1 MKDYYGRKIDYLR
14 ISVTDKCNLRCI
26 YCMPSAGV
34 RPFKHRDILTYEEII
49 RIVRIAVSFGVKKI
63 RLTGG
68 EPLTR
73 KNITY
78 LISSLNAIDGI
89 ENISLTSNGV
99 LLEKYAEEIARAGL
113 NRVNVSLDSLRTEKY
128 ADVTRGGDIGSVL
141 RGIEKAE
148 RAGLIP
154 VKINM
159 VVIRGFNDD
168 EIEDFARITLEKSYQ
183 VRFIEFMPVGAKE
196 IWSPEKYVP
205 INEIKSIV
213 ERVAPLIP
221 IRIRKSGPAR
231 YYRFDGAA
239 GVVGFINAISHQFCN
254 ECNRL
259 RLTADGKL
267 KPCLFSETEIDLK
280 TVLRSSASDS
290 EIERLLKL
298 AIEMKPAGHNITCE
312 GTLHHLSPMSKIG
325 G

>member
-1 MKDYYGRKIDYLR
+1 M
-14 ISVTDKCNLRCI
+14 
-26 YCMPSAGV
+26 
-34 RPFKHRDILTYEEII
+34 
-49 RIVRIAVSFGVKKI
+49 
-63 RLTGG
+63 
-68 EPLTR
+68 
-73 KNITY
+73 
-78 LISSLNAIDGI
+78 
-89 ENISLTSNGV
+89 
-99 LLEKYAEEIARAGL
+99 
-113 NRVNVSLDSLRTEKY
+113 
-128 ADVTRGGDIGSVL
+128 
-141 RGIEKAE
+141 
-148 RAGLIP
+148 
-154 VKINM
+154 
-159 VVIRGFNDD
+159 
-168 EIEDFARITLEKSYQ
+168 
-183 VRFIEFMPVGAKE
+183 
-196 IWSPEKYVP
+196 
-205 INEIKSIV
+205 

-221 IRIRKSGPAR
+221 VRIRKSGPAR